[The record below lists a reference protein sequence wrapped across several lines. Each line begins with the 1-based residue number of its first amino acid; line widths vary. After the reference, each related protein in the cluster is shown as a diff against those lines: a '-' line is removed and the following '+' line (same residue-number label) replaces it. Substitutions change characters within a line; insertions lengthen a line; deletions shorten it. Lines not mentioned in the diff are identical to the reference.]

1 MEPLVILEAQVM
13 FKSLDLSGTL
23 KRDSQKMM
31 PQREVFRVSWRSCK
45 KPTEKSNNPLKEGG
59 VRTCL
64 TVVLQISLLPLEN
77 PVWEAVPVT
86 FYTLKTQAKRERKGE
101 PD

>member
-23 KRDSQKMM
+23 KRFTKDDATK
-31 PQREVFRVSWRSCK
+31 EVFRVSWRSCESPLK
-45 KPTEKSNNPLKEGG
+45 ESNNPLKEGG
-59 VRTCL
+59 VRTRL